1 MTHTAQ
7 ETLQPLYLLCDA
19 SVRMREEDL
28 AAVNLL
34 LGHLA
39 DEITGDPLLAWAVRW
54 GIELYDNADHTTTL
68 MQLQQVDL
76 VSRIPQM
83 VTTIEEPTLAAA
95 LRALRR
101 RITGDIDLLEADA
114 AEVRPP
120 IVVVATSGHSLDGA
134 GDRAAELA
142 ALLEWTPMVLLVSL
156 PGADGTI
163 AEDLAAEH
171 TDVDATVI
179 SSLADV
185 PDVAHWIARGA
196 HQSAEHGLTRLRY
209 AQWVVAERDAG
220 AFRHVAEP
228 GAGVFHRFAEPGG
241 RPAADLIDLVAVR
254 AAPGGDELAER
265 LLWPY
270 RVVVGDDPATAVG
283 LLLPRPPDR
292 FAAGRMTA
300 RGPEPLSGP
309 DTPDASDG
317 VLRARLCAAL
327 AAAMAAAH
335 AVGAVLGEAA
345 LESAAY
351 TTGTDPEV
359 LITDCTGARLGTDRS
374 ADLFWLGRFVDHC
387 VFAFLDTDG
396 QALLRRARSNVAD
409 RLPSATEWSDYL
421 DHRATVLQGP
431 PVIEQVQVSPVIVP
445 DGSPVTVRWRGRYID
460 RLEITGPDGA
470 VVVATGRDQGQVQ
483 VVMTRPGAVR
493 LRAANRVGGHRA
505 DTAHVHVFRLPRITE
520 VRLPGSPLDA
530 RDPRTD
536 QWADMLAHYSRHML
550 PDIPPVPVPAEPP
563 AALSLTRFP
572 IDVARFFGERPG
584 RPRRRWPRLRRPWA

>member
-1 MTHTAQ
+1 MTPIPQ

-39 DEITGDPLLAWAVRW
+39 DEITGDPLLASAVRW

-76 VSRIPQM
+76 ISRIPQM

-120 IVVVATSGHSLDGA
+120 IVIVATSGVSLDSA
-134 GDRAAELA
+134 ADRAAELD
-142 ALLEWTPMVLLVSL
+142 ALLQLTPMVLLLSL
-156 PGADGTI
+156 PGADGTL
-163 AEDLAAEH
+163 AKDLAAEH
-171 TDVDATVI
+171 ADVDAQVI

-185 PDVAHWIARGA
+185 PDVAHWIGRGA
-196 HQSAEHGLTRLRY
+196 RQSAEYGLARLRY
-209 AQWVVAERDAG
+209 ARWVVAERAVDA
-220 AFRHVAEP
+220 
-228 GAGVFHRFAEPGG
+228 FHRFAEPGG
-241 RPAADLIDLVAVR
+241 RPTAELIDLVAIR
-254 AAPGGDELAER
+254 ADPGGDELAER

-283 LLLPRPPDR
+283 LLLPLVPDR
-292 FAAGRMTA
+292 FTAGRMSA

-309 DTPDASDG
+309 DTPAASDG
-317 VLRARLCAAL
+317 VLRTRICAAL
-327 AAAMAAAH
+327 ADAVDTAH
-335 AVGAVLGEAA
+335 THGAVLGETA

-351 TTGTDPEV
+351 TAGTDPEV
-359 LITDCTGARLGTDRS
+359 LITDCAGARLGDGPATD
-374 ADLFWLGRFVDHC
+374 LTWLGRFVDHC
-387 VFAFLDTDG
+387 VFAFLDTEG

-409 RLPSATEWSDYL
+409 RLPSAAEWSDYL
-421 DHRATVLQGP
+421 NRRAVILQGP
-431 PVIEQVQVSPVIVP
+431 PVIEQVQVSPAIVP
-445 DGSPVTVRWRGRYID
+445 DGSPVTVRWRGRWID

-470 VVVATGRDQGQVQ
+470 VVVATGRDHGQVQ
-483 VVMTRPGAVR
+483 MVMTRPGAVR
-493 LRAANRVGGHRA
+493 LRAGNTVGSHRA
-505 DTAHVHVFRLPRITE
+505 DTAHVHVFRLPRLTE
-520 VRLPGSPLDA
+520 IRLPGTPLDA

-536 QWADMLAHYSRHML
+536 RWPDMLAHYSRRML
-550 PDIPPVPVPAEPP
+550 PEMPPVTVPAEPP

-572 IDVARFFGERPG
+572 IDVARFFGERPE
-584 RPRRRWPRLRRPWA
+584 RPRRRWPRFLRRPWA